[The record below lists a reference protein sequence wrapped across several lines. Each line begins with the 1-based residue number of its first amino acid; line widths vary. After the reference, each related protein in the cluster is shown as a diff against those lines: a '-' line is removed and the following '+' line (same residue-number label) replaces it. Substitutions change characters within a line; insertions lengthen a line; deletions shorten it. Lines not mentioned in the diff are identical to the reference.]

1 MSSVHFLMQTTINGD
16 THLEGIF
23 FESLLFVENKG
34 VDKQQELNECAC
46 GALSSLEPSGVA
58 VFERKHGDLC
68 ELMLHLV
75 LIPLSACPRGLS
87 FNILSLPFSS
97 CSLI

>member
-23 FESLLFVENKG
+23 FESPLFVENKG
-34 VDKQQELNECAC
+34 VGKQQELNEWAR
-46 GALSSLEPSGVA
+46 GALSSLGPVGSV
-58 VFERKHGDLC
+58 VFARKHWDLC

-75 LIPLSACPRGLS
+75 LVPLSACLRGLS
-87 FNILSLPFSS
+87 SHILSLPFSS

>member
-34 VDKQQELNECAC
+34 VDKQELDECAC
-46 GALSSLEPSGVA
+46 GALSSLEPVRSGRV
-58 VFERKHGDLC
+58 
-68 ELMLHLV
+68 
-75 LIPLSACPRGLS
+75 
-87 FNILSLPFSS
+87 
-97 CSLI
+97 